1 MTTQSNIVDIPQA
14 RAWPRLLFLPLIGAA
29 LVVLPFAIG
38 SDGYLLHVVMSVFIF
53 ATLGQAWNLMA
64 GYAGLL
70 TFGQQ
75 AMIGLGGFGMAIIH
89 FYAGM
94 PIWIAWIGGG
104 VVALAFGWLLCMP
117 LTARSRSRK
126 TLGVAVAIGAWILYE
141 VVIAMVPAADVFG
154 SPFTRRAAILLVI
167 FLGAL
172 PVMKLAGPY
181 FAIATWLTAESVATL
196 FFSWNVTGAGSGMQV
211 KTEVST
217 LTLYYVA
224 LGLLSLAT
232 ALIYAWM
239 KSDYGLALTAVRDDP
254 VAAESGGV
262 NVEAIKAMVFI
273 FASGL
278 TGLAAGLYFIDVI
291 VITPASAFTINW
303 ASIVVFIVVAGGM
316 GTVAGPLLGACLYIL
331 VERLLT
337 QYADQGMLVL
347 GVLSILLMLFLPRGI
362 LGLFSRQGLPQ
373 AGASNPL
380 LSLLGNHG
388 KDTK

>member
-1 MTTQSNIVDIPQA
+1 MTTQPNIVDIPQA

-29 LVVLPFAIG
+29 LVLLPFALG
-38 SDGYLLHVVMSVFIF
+38 SDGYLLHMVMSVFIF

-75 AMIGLGGFGMAIIH
+75 AMIGLGGFGMAILN

-94 PIWIAWIGGG
+94 PIWIAWVGGG

-117 LTARSRSRK
+117 LTARARSRK
-126 TLGVAVAIGAWILYE
+126 KLGVAVAIGAWILYE
-141 VVIAMVPAADVFG
+141 VVIAMVPGADVFG

-181 FAIATWLTAESVATL
+181 FAIATWLIAESVATL

-211 KTEVST
+211 KTEIST

-224 LGLLSLAT
+224 LGLLSVAT
-232 ALIYAWM
+232 AVIYAWM

-262 NVEAIKAMVFI
+262 NVEAIKATVFI

-291 VITPASAFTINW
+291 VITPASAFTITW

-316 GTVAGPLLGACLYIL
+316 GTVAGPLVGACVYIL
-331 VERLLT
+331 VERLLSL
-337 QYADQGMLVL
+337 YADQGMLVL

-362 LGLFSRQGLPQ
+362 LGLFSRQGPPQ
-373 AGASNPL
+373 AGGSTPL
-380 LSLLGNHG
+380 LSLLGNRG
-388 KDTK
+388 KDAK

>member
-1 MTTQSNIVDIPQA
+1 MTVQTDPITSPFSKLNPGK
-14 RAWPRLLFLPLIGAA
+14 LLLPLTAA
-29 LVVLPFAIG
+29 VFALLPLALG
-38 SDGYLLHVVMSVFIF
+38 SESYMLHMVMSAFIF

-75 AMIGLGGFGMAIIH
+75 ALIGLGGFGMAIIY
-89 FYAGM
+89 FYGGV
-94 PIWIAWIGGG
+94 PIWVAWLGGG
-104 VVALAFGWLLCMP
+104 IVALAFGWLLSMP
-117 LTARSRSRK
+117 LTARSRSRQR
-126 TLGVAVAIGAWILYE
+126 LGIGVAIAAWILYE
-141 VVIAMVPAADVFG
+141 VVIATTPGADVFG
-154 SPFTRRAAILLVI
+154 SAFTRRAAILLAI
-167 FLGAL
+167 FLAAL
-172 PVMKLAGPY
+172 PVMKLSGPY
-181 FAIATWLTAESVATL
+181 FAIATWLIAESVATL
-196 FFSWNVTGAGSGMQV
+196 FFGWNVTGAGTGMQI
-211 KTEVST
+211 KTDVGT

-224 LGLLSLAT
+224 LGLLSAAT

-254 VAAESGGV
+254 MAAESAGV

-303 ASIVVFIVVAGGM
+303 ASILVFVVVSGGM
-316 GTVAGPLLGACLYIL
+316 GTVAGPLVGAFLYIL

-362 LGLFSRQGLPQ
+362 LGLFSRQGSGA
-373 AGASNPL
+373 AGGQNIL
-380 LSLLGNHG
+380 LSLLVRSG
-388 KDTK
+388 KDKT